1 MKIPVLWFVLSVLLS
16 VQCKKD
22 SQSPA
27 SLVQG
32 IWQLSTMTIIAGQD
46 MAELP
51 VRNQTMRL
59 EDGYYEYG
67 ASNSRQQGTY
77 HLSEDF
83 QLLTTTD
90 AQGNTLSYAILQ
102 LDDQQ
107 LVLEALRIPGNQA
120 MLSEAGKLAL
130 TALNLEFLRQGKELD
145 EAKLLTTELV
155 ATLSFTKS

>member
-1 MKIPVLWFVLSVLLS
+1 M
-16 VQCKKD
+16 QKD

-90 AQGNTLSYAILQ
+90 AQGNTLLYNT
-102 LDDQQ
+102 
-107 LVLEALRIPGNQA
+107 P
-120 MLSEAGKLAL
+120 AG
-130 TALNLEFLRQGKELD
+130 
-145 EAKLLTTELV
+145 
-155 ATLSFTKS
+155 